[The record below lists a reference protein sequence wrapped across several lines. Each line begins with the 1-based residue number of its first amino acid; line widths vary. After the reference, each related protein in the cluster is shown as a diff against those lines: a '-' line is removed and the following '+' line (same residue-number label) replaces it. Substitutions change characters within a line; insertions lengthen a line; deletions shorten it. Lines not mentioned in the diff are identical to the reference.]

1 MWLFRQKKTLAES
14 GFFRGFTDCHSHL
27 LPGIDDGVKTEEET
41 WRILDEMERQGVRKI
56 WLTPHVME
64 DMSNKTVTLQQKF
77 LSLKQKYQ
85 GKVELA
91 LAAEYM
97 LDNLFEERLEKDD
110 LLPLEEGKRYLL
122 VETSYFNPPMG
133 LLSILQRIQKKGYYP
148 LLAHPERYEYMQK
161 KDYKALKEE
170 HISFQLNV
178 PSLIGVYGRHVQEK
192 AEALLKAEMYDC
204 IGCDTHSIGYYKT
217 LVDSTMKVKIIEML
231 QKQSKQ

>member
-1 MWLFRQKKTLAES
+1 M
-14 GFFRGFTDCHSHL
+14 

-97 LDNLFEERLEKDD
+97 LDNLFEERL
-110 LLPLEEGKRYLL
+110 
-122 VETSYFNPPMG
+122 
-133 LLSILQRIQKKGYYP
+133 
-148 LLAHPERYEYMQK
+148 
-161 KDYKALKEE
+161 
-170 HISFQLNV
+170 
-178 PSLIGVYGRHVQEK
+178 
-192 AEALLKAEMYDC
+192 
-204 IGCDTHSIGYYKT
+204 
-217 LVDSTMKVKIIEML
+217 
-231 QKQSKQ
+231 

>member
-97 LDNLFEERLEKDD
+97 LKTLSVSGNFLFQSTNGITVYFATHPKERL
-110 LLPLEEGKRYLL
+110 
-122 VETSYFNPPMG
+122 S
-133 LLSILQRIQKKGYYP
+133 
-148 LLAHPERYEYMQK
+148 
-161 KDYKALKEE
+161 
-170 HISFQLNV
+170 SFV
-178 PSLIGVYGRHVQEK
+178 GPSGTI
-192 AEALLKAEMYDC
+192 
-204 IGCDTHSIGYYKT
+204 
-217 LVDSTMKVKIIEML
+217 
-231 QKQSKQ
+231 

>member
-1 MWLFRQKKTLAES
+1 MVTVMVTTMGIPLITATQINSQQECGFFDRKNIS
-14 GFFRGFTDCHSHL
+14 GKRFFRGFTDCHSHL

-97 LDNLFEERLEKDD
+97 LDNLLRN
-110 LLPLEEGKRYLL
+110 GWKRM
-122 VETSYFNPPMG
+122 TC
-133 LLSILQRIQKKGYYP
+133 YP
-148 LLAHPERYEYMQK
+148 LRRE
-161 KDYKALKEE
+161 
-170 HISFQLNV
+170 NV
-178 PSLIGVYGRHVQEK
+178 I
-192 AEALLKAEMYDC
+192 C
-204 IGCDTHSIGYYKT
+204 
-217 LVDSTMKVKIIEML
+217 
-231 QKQSKQ
+231 

>member
-1 MWLFRQKKTLAES
+1 
-14 GFFRGFTDCHSHL
+14 
-27 LPGIDDGVKTEEET
+27 
-41 WRILDEMERQGVRKI
+41 MERQGVRKI

-133 LLSILQRIQKKGYYP
+133 LLSILQRTKRKVIILCWP
-148 LLAHPERYEYMQK
+148 IRNDM
-161 KDYKALKEE
+161 
-170 HISFQLNV
+170 
-178 PSLIGVYGRHVQEK
+178 
-192 AEALLKAEMYDC
+192 
-204 IGCDTHSIGYYKT
+204 SICK
-217 LVDSTMKVKIIEML
+217 
-231 QKQSKQ
+231 

>member
-133 LLSILQRIQKKGYYP
+133 LLSILQCIQKKGYHP
-148 LLAHPERYEYMQK
+148 LLAHPERYEYMQMM
-161 KDYKALKEE
+161 DYKTLKKNQ
-170 HISFQLNV
+170 ISFQLNI
-178 PSLIGVYGRHVQEK
+178 PSLVGMYGKHIEK
-192 AEALLKAEMYDC
+192 KAKILLKAGMYDL
-204 IGCDTHSIGYYKT
+204 GGNDVHSLIFYVTTCKQ
-217 LVDSTMKVKIIEML
+217 KIDNLSFLKNVCKI
-231 QKQSKQ
+231 

>member
-97 LDNLFEERLEKDD
+97 LDNIFEERLDKDD
-110 LLPLEEGKRYLL
+110 LLPLERMEN
-122 VETSYFNPPMG
+122 VICCSV
-133 LLSILQRIQKKGYYP
+133 
-148 LLAHPERYEYMQK
+148 LALYIRCRMT
-161 KDYKALKEE
+161 D
-170 HISFQLNV
+170 
-178 PSLIGVYGRHVQEK
+178 
-192 AEALLKAEMYDC
+192 ALLQENRSEFIRNGKYRRNGM
-204 IGCDTHSIGYYKT
+204 
-217 LVDSTMKVKIIEML
+217 
-231 QKQSKQ
+231 